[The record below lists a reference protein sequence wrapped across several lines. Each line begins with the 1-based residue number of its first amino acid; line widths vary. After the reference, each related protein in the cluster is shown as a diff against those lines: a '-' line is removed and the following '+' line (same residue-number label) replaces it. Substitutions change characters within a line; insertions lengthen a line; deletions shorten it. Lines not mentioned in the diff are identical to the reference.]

1 MNLLG
6 LSYRY
11 LSMLFN
17 LLRYHNNSLRYY
29 NLHWIS
35 EKKNILRNRR
45 IVGKRQVFHSS
56 VMLILVAYFVT
67 VQKNLNCKQLSLDV
81 QKQVYQWLILIPAQN
96 KILKS
101 SILEDS
107 TVLSFMQCSQLLQLL
122 HSNLF
127 MATPSLLTSR
137 IPKLQLHFSYIRLTC
152 FLFNCILFICKMV
165 FY

>member
-1 MNLLG
+1 MTSVRSEKVLNLCALNSYLEEFLLFLNMQVSTEQKQYILMNLLG

-67 VQKNLNCKQLSLDV
+67 V
-81 QKQVYQWLILIPAQN
+81 
-96 KILKS
+96 
-101 SILEDS
+101 
-107 TVLSFMQCSQLLQLL
+107 
-122 HSNLF
+122 
-127 MATPSLLTSR
+127 
-137 IPKLQLHFSYIRLTC
+137 
-152 FLFNCILFICKMV
+152 
-165 FY
+165 